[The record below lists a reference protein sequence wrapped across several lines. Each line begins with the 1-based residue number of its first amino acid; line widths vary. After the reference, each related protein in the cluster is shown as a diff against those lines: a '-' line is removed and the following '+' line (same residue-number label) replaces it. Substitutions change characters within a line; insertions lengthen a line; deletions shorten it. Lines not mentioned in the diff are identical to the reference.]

1 MTDEDKEFSA
11 AFNGEEA
18 KPDESTQDEMKPA
31 EEAKEEGY
39 TEAFGRMT
47 EGKQ

>member
-1 MTDEDKEFSA
+1 MSEDDKEFSA
-11 AFNGEEA
+11 AFNGKED
-18 KPDESTQDEMKPA
+18 KPVESTQDEMKPA
-31 EEAKEEGY
+31 EDAKEEGY

>member
-11 AFNGEEA
+11 AFNGNEA
-18 KPDESTQDEMKPA
+18 KQAESTQDEMKPA
-31 EEAKEEGY
+31 EDAKEEGY

-47 EGKQ
+47 EDK